1 MNGGGDTPSPTPSPT
16 LIDVTYEGSGITGV
30 NDWPTEDTTISA
42 SSIMVRFVGTDLS
55 SDNLVL
61 QRQKADDSW
70 QNVPLTFVSDTN
82 ASGGGSLINNKA
94 VRILLNGEQYGGL
107 LNLTSNS

>member
-16 LIDVTYEGSGITGV
+16 LIGVTYEGTGITGV

-42 SSIMVRFVGTDLS
+42 STILVKFVGTDLS

-61 QRQKADDSW
+61 QRQKTDDSW
-70 QNVPLTFVSDTN
+70 QNISITFESDTN
-82 ASGGGSLINNKA
+82 ASGGGSLYNIKA
-94 VRILLNGEQYGGL
+94 VRILLNGVQYGGL
-107 LNLTSNS
+107 LNITSNS